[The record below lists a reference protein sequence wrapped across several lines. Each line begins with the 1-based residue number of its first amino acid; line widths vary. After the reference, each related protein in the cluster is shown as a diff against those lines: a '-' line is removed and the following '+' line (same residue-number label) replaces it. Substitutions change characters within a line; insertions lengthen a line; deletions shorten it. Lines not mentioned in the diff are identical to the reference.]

1 MSTTEDLVH
10 RADGASY
17 EELAARFRPIF
28 ERIAEGGARRE
39 NERAIAY
46 EEVGWLRD
54 AGFGAL
60 RVPIEFGGS
69 GATVTQLFRLVSELG
84 EADSNLT
91 QGLRAHFGRAEAR
104 LYDPDPARREL
115 WLRRIGAGALI
126 GGANTETSTTV
137 PGRLDT
143 DLTGNGD
150 VWLLNG
156 RKYYSTGSLYADW
169 IEVTARRGDEAAHV
183 VVAATA
189 PGVDRLDDFAGFGQR
204 LTASGTTA
212 FTDVAVSSDEVAWVK
227 DHPPDVYQ
235 FDFFSLVLQAAHVGI
250 ARAVVRDA
258 VEYVGTRVRVFTHG
272 SGPTPAQDPLVQQ
285 IIGRL
290 SGLAFAAESTML
302 TALAHL
308 EGISELRE
316 AGREIPDA
324 TTQAMRLA
332 VSQAYLTVGD
342 TVHRAATLLFDVGG
356 ASAVSEDRRLDRHWR
371 NARTISN
378 HNPAIYK
385 ERAIGDHLLNAR
397 RRPSHGASNRSRA
410 PRDIHLEA
418 GCRS

>member
-1 MSTTEDLVH
+1 MTITQAALH
-10 RADGASY
+10 RADHVSY

-28 ERIAEGGARRE
+28 ERIARGAAERE

-46 EEVGWLRD
+46 QEVGWLRD
-54 AGFGAL
+54 AGFGAV
-60 RVPIEFGGS
+60 RVPVEFGGS
-69 GATVTQLFRLVSELG
+69 GATVTQLFRLLIELG

-91 QGLRAHFGRAEAR
+91 QGLRAHFGRTESR
-104 LYDPDPARREL
+104 LYDPDPVRREL
-115 WLRRIGAGALI
+115 WLRRIGEGALI

-143 DLTGNGD
+143 ELSGDGD

-156 RKYYSTGSLYADW
+156 RKYYTTGTLYADW
-169 IEVTARRGDEAAHV
+169 VEVTARRGDDAAHV
-183 VVAATA
+183 AVAATA
-189 PGVDRLDDFAGFGQR
+189 PGVNRLDDFGGFGQR
-204 LTASGTTA
+204 LTASGTTE
-212 FTDVAVSSDEVAWVK
+212 FTDVEVPSQEVVWVK
-227 DHPPDVYQ
+227 DHPPDFYQ

-258 VEYVGTRVRVFTHG
+258 VDYVGTRMRVYTHG

-290 SGLAFAAESTML
+290 SGLAFAAEATTL
-302 TALAHL
+302 AAVAHL
-308 EGISELRE
+308 EHINQLRE
-316 AGREIPDA
+316 ARHEISDA
-324 TTQAMRLA
+324 IWKAMRLA

-385 ERAIGDHLLNAR
+385 ERAIGDHLLNGTPPAFSWR
-397 RRPSHGASNRSRA
+397 VKSIAGAA
-410 PRDIHLEA
+410 
-418 GCRS
+418 